1 MKKIVLFFG
10 SLIFSFA
17 LLAQVK
23 YTSPLGNF
31 KINFPNSPEYTNSNI
46 DSESGTIKLHIFTS
60 SDASNVFMVACADYP
75 GANLSSE
82 ESRNTFINNAASGF
96 FGEMNMSYDEIKG
109 VKYGKF
115 KGKEFSGVSSDY
127 VVLYRLIVANN
138 TVFQVAIM
146 TTGTVINKKVAD
158 SFFKSFKITIK

>member
-1 MKKIVLFFG
+1 MYVKTQKGADLRKLSPNEKEILDNCIAKFG
-10 SLIFSFA
+10 
-17 LLAQVK
+17 
-23 YTSPLGNF
+23 
-31 KINFPNSPEYTNSNI
+31 
-46 DSESGTIKLHIFTS
+46 D
-60 SDASNVFMVACADYP
+60 
-75 GANLSSE
+75 
-82 ESRNTFINNAASGF
+82 
-96 FGEMNMSYDEIKG
+96 MSYDEIKG

>member
-1 MKKIVLFFG
+1 
-10 SLIFSFA
+10 
-17 LLAQVK
+17 
-23 YTSPLGNF
+23 
-31 KINFPNSPEYTNSNI
+31 
-46 DSESGTIKLHIFTS
+46 
-60 SDASNVFMVACADYP
+60 MVACADYP

>member
-60 SDASNVFMVACADYP
+60 SDASNVFMVAQCR
-75 GANLSSE
+75 LSTE
-82 ESRNTFINNAASGF
+82 RI
-96 FGEMNMSYDEIKG
+96 
-109 VKYGKF
+109 
-115 KGKEFSGVSSDY
+115 
-127 VVLYRLIVANN
+127 
-138 TVFQVAIM
+138 
-146 TTGTVINKKVAD
+146 
-158 SFFKSFKITIK
+158 